1 MAIITEEEQ
10 YPQPKNPP
18 HQPPPPPKPKSDER
32 PNVFAFWFYFTVI
45 VSVITFSTVF
55 FASLSSSDP
64 RSWFLSLPAS
74 LRQHYS
80 RGRTIKVQT
89 APGRSPIEVFAFESG
104 KLRSDAENVLI
115 IHGFGISSYSFGG
128 VVQSLGSKGV
138 RGIAMDLPGNGFS
151 DKSTV
156 EIEEGAASGVLGRF
170 RDVFRIIKEKGFFW
184 AFDQMIET
192 GQIPYEEIVT
202 RLSKREVV
210 RPIELGSEEVG
221 RVLGQQ
227 DTRLLRRYLRQTLSH
242 TLEDGGLRLV
252 GKGKGTHTLHTH
264 EDTADE
270 IAEDIFKFVSSLPKS
285 VRQTEEEPIPEHIQK
300 MLDEAK
306 GDHDDHHHHHH
317 HGHGGHDHQDGH
329 LCEGYIAKYWSVMDQ
344 LTSSLKPSRKT
355 QKLNLEV
362 SPHRAVSAVRLMRI
376 EFGGAFADLLNEKGK
391 GSGDNEMRYVE
402 RTLGFCTRDLED
414 RDLRLVTDIVGG
426 TIRWRRYIDHLICAL
441 CHNEKTFRSM
451 EPLLLQILR
460 IGFFEIVK
468 LEMPAYA
475 VVDEN
480 VRLAKVALRPGAGN
494 MVNGILRKL
503 VLLKENDSLPLP
515 KLEGA
520 GRAQARVLATLYSHP
535 VWMVRRW
542 TKNLGQEEAIKLMMW
557 NNSDPTFSLRANIG
571 KDFTRADLV
580 KQLNSLKVPYELSL
594 HLNDFC
600 RIKTGLQVW

>member
-221 RVLGQQ
+221 RVLGQVIETMGLSPFHLVLHDSSLAMVADWVRENSGLVRSVTLI
-227 DTRLLRRYLRQTLSH
+227 DTGREPAMPLWVLEMPLIRNFVFGYKFVYDRLIKVCCAKGI
-242 TLEDGGLRLV
+242 GGLEAEAHRILLNGRDGWRSVV
-252 GKGKGTHTLHTH
+252 GMGRKMNFSFDVAEWGGSDGMKGMPIQVLWSDSWSNEWIAAGHQVAEALPQANFVSHSGGRWPQ

-329 LCEGYIAKYWSVMDQ
+329 VY
-344 LTSSLKPSRKT
+344 
-355 QKLNLEV
+355 
-362 SPHRAVSAVRLMRI
+362 
-376 EFGGAFADLLNEKGK
+376 
-391 GSGDNEMRYVE
+391 
-402 RTLGFCTRDLED
+402 
-414 RDLRLVTDIVGG
+414 
-426 TIRWRRYIDHLICAL
+426 DH
-441 CHNEKTFRSM
+441 
-451 EPLLLQILR
+451 
-460 IGFFEIVK
+460 
-468 LEMPAYA
+468 
-475 VVDEN
+475 
-480 VRLAKVALRPGAGN
+480 GAGY
-494 MVNGILRKL
+494 MDAYG
-503 VLLKENDSLPLP
+503 
-515 KLEGA
+515 
-520 GRAQARVLATLYSHP
+520 
-535 VWMVRRW
+535 
-542 TKNLGQEEAIKLMMW
+542 LGHGW
-557 NNSDPTFSLRANIG
+557 GS
-571 KDFTRADLV
+571 
-580 KQLNSLKVPYELSL
+580 
-594 HLNDFC
+594 
-600 RIKTGLQVW
+600 